1 MDRRISKTK
10 NSIQKAYFE
19 LLMEKKPGKI
29 TISEIARRA
38 NVDRKTFYLHYN
50 SIEDII
56 REFTK
61 NEVDKFVEQ
70 LKLEKF
76 PQQPIGITR
85 LFEIL
90 NQMVEENMDFFQF
103 ISVNKEYDYYFDQIK
118 ELFVTAILDNYQ
130 GFFNFTENEL
140 KIYAEFFISG
150 IVSAYVRWLREKLPL
165 SKEELAGLVSGACL
179 DGLQSLLPDQL
190 LAR

>member
-10 NSIQKAYFE
+10 AAIQKAYID

-38 NVDRKTFYLHYN
+38 DVDRKTFYLHYN
-50 SIEDII
+50 AIEDII
-56 REFTK
+56 REFTQ

-76 PQQPIGITR
+76 PEKPFGITR

-90 NQMVEENMDFFQF
+90 NQMVEENLDFFQF
-103 ISVNKEYDYYFDQIK
+103 ISVNKEYDYFFDQIK
-118 ELFVTAILDNYQ
+118 ELFVTAILDNYREL
-130 GFFNFTENEL
+130 FNFPENEL

-150 IVSAYVRWLREKLPL
+150 IISAYVRWLRERLPI
-165 SKEELAGLVSGACL
+165 SKEELAGLVSGACY
-179 DGLQSLLPDQL
+179 DGLQSLLPDQI